1 MACFLHLNDCNPIA
15 YRMIY
20 NAMKFNAGDHIQRLI
35 VVSLLLLIIQGC
47 HTAEKRPDDVL
58 DQATM
63 VKTLSDIYVVE
74 EKVRRLSL
82 STDSTQEVFER
93 LKSKIFE
100 ADSIEDSVFRKSLDY
115 YMGRPKEL
123 QEIYTALVDSL
134 NLREQRESVKAK
146 EE

>member
-1 MACFLHLNDCNPIA
+1 
-15 YRMIY
+15 
-20 NAMKFNAGDHIQRLI
+20 MKFNAGDHIQRLI